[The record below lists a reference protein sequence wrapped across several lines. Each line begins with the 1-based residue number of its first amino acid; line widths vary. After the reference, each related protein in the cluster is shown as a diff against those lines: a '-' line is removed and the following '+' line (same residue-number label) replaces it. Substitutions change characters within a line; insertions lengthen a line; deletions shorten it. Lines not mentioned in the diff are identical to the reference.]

1 MTEKM
6 TANELVALVRRVFMP
21 SSKDKRLAILV
32 DLPDDAA
39 PDHDGWRARREMAA
53 EWAQLLGQS
62 AAQLALEAV
71 DLVLYENVR
80 SGNAN
85 LPATA
90 RYHRGG
96 PLPRCAAELAGEAV
110 PFDNVLETHQL
121 ILAPTEFSATA
132 PLKLAAR
139 EYGFRAATMPGFSA
153 EMIPALRLDY
163 DVIGRKVARF
173 KRMLD
178 DATSCELRFRVGEK
192 RHDLTLDLRHR
203 LAHES
208 GGVFPHAGVA
218 GNLPSGE
225 AYIVPYEGE
234 IAGDPSGSRG
244 ELPVQLGDDV
254 VVYRIDKNVVAEIV
268 SDNPTSRAEAAH
280 LKREPALGNLAELGL
295 GVLGDF
301 GIQPIGELL
310 LDEKLGLHIAFGRSD
325 HFGGHV
331 GPDRFSAP
339 DKVLHIDRVYI
350 EAFQPRVVV
359 ERAELH
365 MNDGGTILLMR
376 DGAYAV
382 DL

>member
-1 MTEKM
+1 MTEKL

-21 SSKDKRLAILV
+21 SNKDKRLAIMV
-32 DLPDDAA
+32 DLPDDTVK
-39 PDHDGWRARREMAA
+39 DHGAWRARREMAA
-53 EWAQLLGQS
+53 DWASLLGENAS
-62 AAQLALEAV
+62 SLGLEGV
-71 DLVLYENVR
+71 DLVLYANVH

-96 PLPRCAAELAGEAV
+96 DLPMHAEKLSGEAV
-110 PFDNVLETHQL
+110 PFDAVLESHQI

-139 EYGFRAATMPGFSA
+139 EHGFRAATMPGFSA

-163 DVIGRKVARF
+163 EVIGRKVARF

-178 DATSCELRFRVGEK
+178 DATRCEIRFRVGSLH
-192 RHDLTLDLRHR
+192 HDLTLDLRHR

-234 IAGDPSGSRG
+234 IAGDLSGSRG

-254 VVYRIDKNVVAEIV
+254 VVYRIENNVAVEIL
-268 SDNPTSRAEAAH
+268 SDNPTSRAESAH
-280 LKREPALGNLAELGL
+280 LEGEPALGNLAELGL

-310 LDEKLGLHIAFGRSD
+310 LDEKLGMHIAFGRSD
-325 HFGGHV
+325 HFGGQV
-331 GPDRFSAP
+331 GPSRFSAP
-339 DKVLHIDRVYI
+339 DKVQHIDRVYI
-350 EAFQPRVVV
+350 EEFQPKVVV
-359 ERAELH
+359 ERADLY
-365 MNDGGTILLMR
+365 MSDGGSIPLMR
-376 DGAYAV
+376 DRKYAV
-382 DL
+382 GI